1 MPQFMN
7 LKTFIPKI
15 ECIIYIKI
23 VVISLLLFSCNST
36 KGTSKNSDNVNYVD
50 PQIGGVAP
58 FLQPT
63 RTRIHLPNSMV
74 RMYPERKDYRDDQI
88 TSFPLTTRKHRSD
101 LLFNIMPVSGAV
113 NEADKPISAWD
124 QELEI
129 AHPYYYSTWLEDYN
143 IVTEFT
149 PAAQAGIFK
158 FTYQNKDTRKL
169 FLSDLTGDDWQLNEN
184 GALTGTE
191 SFEGMIGYVYAVT
204 DKKGV
209 FTSIETTENILNS
222 WITWN
227 DSNINQVQFK
237 YGISFISIEQAK
249 KNLEREIPDFNFD
262 NVKEKA
268 REKWSIVLDQIEVE
282 GGSEAYKRTF
292 YTALYRSYERMINI
306 SEDGTYYSNYDQKIH
321 EGEQDFYADDWV
333 WDTFLALHPLRY
345 ILQPDVESDM
355 MASYVRMYE
364 QSGWLPQFP
373 QIHGDAPPMNG
384 FHSTIM
390 LLDAY
395 RKGVDNFDVDT
406 AFEAMKKNAL
416 EGTMIPWKMGAHAP
430 LDKLALELGYFPA
443 LYPGEEEREPRVHD
457 FEKRQAV
464 AVTLAQGYD
473 DWALAEF
480 AKELGKKEDY
490 KYFSKTAQNYKN
502 LYWKEKGFFMPKD
515 AKGNW
520 IDIDPKFDGG
530 MGGRDYYDENNGWTY
545 LWNVQQDILGL
556 QELMGGRKTFEARL
570 DQMFRE
576 DLGRSTYAL
585 NARFPDF
592 TGIVG
597 QYSMGNEPSFHIP
610 YLYNFTDSPWKA
622 QKKIR
627 MLLNTWFKDNIF
639 GIPGDEDGGG
649 MSAFVVFSAMG
660 FYPITPGI
668 PVYTI
673 GSPLFSKISINQPN
687 GKKFTI
693 NAPNC
698 NETNKYIQSATLN
711 GKELKGPWFTH
722 NDLVN
727 GATITLEM
735 GKYPNKNWGA
745 DPSLIPNDF
754 KN

>member
-1 MPQFMN
+1 MKRSFTFKILTFLGLITFMITSC
-7 LKTFIPKI
+7 KQ
-15 ECIIYIKI
+15 
-23 VVISLLLFSCNST
+23 VVIA
-36 KGTSKNSDNVNYVD
+36 KEKVDNVDYVD

-74 RMYPERKDYRDDQI
+74 RMYPERDDYRDDQI

-101 LLFNIMPVSGAV
+101 LIFNIMPASGDVS
-113 NEADKPISAWD
+113 ETEIPKSAWD

-129 AHPYYYSTWLEDYN
+129 AHPYYYSTWLEDYD
-143 IVTEFT
+143 ITVEFT
-149 PAAQAGIFK
+149 PAAQAGFFK
-158 FTYQNKDTRKL
+158 FNFQNNETRKL
-169 FLSDLTGDDWQLNEN
+169 YLRDLSGDDWSLNED
-184 GALTGTE
+184 GSLSGTE
-191 SFEGMIGYVYAVT
+191 VFEGMEAFVYAKI
-204 DKKGV
+204 D
-209 FTSIETTENILNS
+209 SIGTFSKTIIAQDTVNS
-222 WITWN
+222 WINWE
-227 DSNINQVQFK
+227 DKNIKQIQFK
-237 YGISFISIEQAK
+237 YGLSFISIEQAK
-249 KNLEREIPDFNFD
+249 KNLEREIPDFDFD
-262 NVKEKA
+262 ALKA
-268 REKWSIVLDQIEVE
+268 KAKSTWSKVMNQIEVE
-282 GGSEAYKRTF
+282 GGTEAYKRTF

-306 SEDGTYYSNYDQKIH
+306 TEDGKYYSGYDNKIH
-321 EGEQDFYADDWV
+321 EDEQDFYADDWV

-345 ILQPDVESDM
+345 ILDPEMESDM

-395 RKGVDNFDVDT
+395 RKGVTNFDVEK

-416 EGTMIPWKMGAHAP
+416 EGTMVPWKMGALSP
-430 LDKLALELGYFPA
+430 LDKKALQLGYFPA
-443 LYPGEEEREPRVHD
+443 LRPGEKETEPRVHS

-473 DWALAEF
+473 DWALAQF
-480 AKELGKKEDY
+480 AKELGKEEDY
-490 KYFSKTAQNYKN
+490 QYFTKTSQNYKN
-502 LYWKEKGFFMPKD
+502 LYWKEKGFFMPKHED
-515 AKGNW
+515 GSW

-545 LWNVQQDILGL
+545 LWNVQQDIFGL
-556 QELMGGRKTFEARL
+556 QELMGGKTIFEERL

-610 YLYNFTDSPWKA
+610 YLYNFTDSPWKT

-660 FYPITPGI
+660 FYPISPGI
-668 PVYTI
+668 PIYTI
-673 GSPLFSKISINQPN
+673 GSPLFSKITINQPN

-693 NAPNC
+693 SAPNC

-722 NDLVN
+722 DDLVH
-727 GATITLEM
+727 GGTLTLEM
-735 GKYPNKNWGA
+735 GKYPNKKWGT
-745 DPSLIPNDF
+745 DLSFIPDYF

>member
-1 MPQFMN
+1 MKSINKKQLTN
-7 LKTFIPKI
+7 
-15 ECIIYIKI
+15 CIKI
-23 VVISLLLFSCNST
+23 FLVSVFFFSCNSE
-36 KGTSKNSDNVNYVD
+36 KLVEKKIDNVKYVD

-74 RMYPERKDYRDDQI
+74 RMYPERDDYRDDQI

-101 LLFNIMPVSGAV
+101 LLFNIMPVSGDLPE
-113 NEADKPISAWD
+113 NEAPISAWD

-129 AHPYYYSTWLEDYN
+129 AHPYYFSTWLEDYD
-143 IVTEFT
+143 ITVEFT
-149 PAAQAGIFK
+149 PAAQAGF
-158 FTYQNKDTRKL
+158 FRFNYQNDETRKL
-169 FLSDLTGDDWQLNEN
+169 YLRNLSGDNWLLNSDGSLTGSEI
-184 GALTGTE
+184 
-191 SFEGMIGYVYAVT
+191 FEGMKAYVYAKIDSLNIT
-204 DKKGV
+204 SKGIIKRD
-209 FTSIETTENILNS
+209 TINS
-222 WITWN
+222 WISWEN
-227 DSNINQVQFK
+227 NKPKKIQFK
-237 YGISFISIEQAK
+237 YGLSFISVDQAK
-249 KNLEREIPDFNFD
+249 KNLEREIPDFDFD
-262 NVKEKA
+262 KLKNKA
-268 REKWSIVLDQIEVE
+268 YQAWSKVMNQIEVE
-282 GGSEAYKRTF
+282 GGTEAYKRTF

-306 SEDGTYYSNYDQKIH
+306 TEDGKYYSNYDKKIH

-345 ILQPDVESDM
+345 ILQPEMESDM

-395 RKGVDNFDVDT
+395 RKGVHNFDTEV
-406 AFEAMKKNAL
+406 AFQAMKKNAI
-416 EGTMIPWKMGAHAP
+416 EGSMIPWSMGEHAP

-443 LYPGEEEREPRVHD
+443 LHPGEKETDSKVHD

-464 AVTLAQGYD
+464 VVTLAQGYD

-480 AKELGKKEDY
+480 AKELGKEDDY

-556 QELMGGRKTFEARL
+556 QELMGGRKTFEERL

-673 GSPLFSKISINQPN
+673 GSPLFSKISIKLPN

-693 NAPNC
+693 NALNC

-722 NDLVN
+722 QDLIN

-745 DPSLIPNDF
+745 DQSLIPHNF

>member
-1 MPQFMN
+1 MKSINKKQLTN
-7 LKTFIPKI
+7 
-15 ECIIYIKI
+15 CIKI
-23 VVISLLLFSCNST
+23 FLVSVFFFSCNSE
-36 KGTSKNSDNVNYVD
+36 KLVEKKIDNVKYVD

-74 RMYPERKDYRDDQI
+74 RMYPERDDYRDDQI

-101 LLFNIMPVSGAV
+101 LLFNIMPVSGDLPE
-113 NEADKPISAWD
+113 NEAPISAWD

-129 AHPYYYSTWLEDYN
+129 AHPYYFSTWLEDYD
-143 IVTEFT
+143 ITVEFT
-149 PAAQAGIFK
+149 PAAQAGF
-158 FTYQNKDTRKL
+158 FRFNYQNDETRKL
-169 FLSDLTGDDWQLNEN
+169 YLRNLSGDNWLLNSDGSLTGSEI
-184 GALTGTE
+184 
-191 SFEGMIGYVYAVT
+191 FEGMKAYVYAKIDSLNIT
-204 DKKGV
+204 SKGIIKRD
-209 FTSIETTENILNS
+209 TINS
-222 WITWN
+222 WISWG
-227 DSNINQVQFK
+227 INKPKKIQFK
-237 YGISFISIEQAK
+237 YGLSFISVDQAK
-249 KNLEREIPDFNFD
+249 KNLEREIPDFDFD
-262 NVKEKA
+262 KLKNKA
-268 REKWSIVLDQIEVE
+268 YQAWSKVMNQIEVE
-282 GGSEAYKRTF
+282 GGTEAYKRTF

-306 SEDGTYYSNYDQKIH
+306 TEDGKYYSNYDKKIH

-345 ILQPDVESDM
+345 ILQPEMESDM

-395 RKGVDNFDVDT
+395 RKGVHNFDTEV
-406 AFEAMKKNAL
+406 AFQAMKKNAI
-416 EGTMIPWKMGAHAP
+416 EGSMIPWSMGEHAP

-443 LYPGEEEREPRVHD
+443 LHPGEKETDSKVHD

-464 AVTLAQGYD
+464 VVTLAQGYD

-480 AKELGKKEDY
+480 AKELGKEDDY

-556 QELMGGRKTFEARL
+556 QELMGGRKTFEERL

-673 GSPLFSKISINQPN
+673 GSPLFSKISIKLPN

-693 NAPNC
+693 NALNC

-722 NDLVN
+722 QDLIN

-745 DPSLIPNDF
+745 DQSLIPHNF

>member
-1 MPQFMN
+1 MN
-7 LKTFIPKI
+7 LVFNKQLIN
-15 ECIIYIKI
+15 CIQFL
-23 VVISLLLFSCNST
+23 VISFFFFSCSNPENRISE
-36 KGTSKNSDNVNYVD
+36 NLDNVKYVD

-101 LLFNIMPVSGAV
+101 LLFNIMPVSGNV
-113 NEADKPISAWD
+113 NETKKPISAWD
-124 QELEI
+124 QDLEI
-129 AHPYYYSTWLEDYN
+129 AHPHYYSTWLEDYN
-143 IVTEFT
+143 ITTEFT
-149 PAAQAGIFK
+149 PSAQAGIFR
-158 FTYQNKDTRKL
+158 FSYQNKNTRKL
-169 FLSDLTGDDWQLNEN
+169 YLRDLSGDDWQLNDD
-184 GALTGTE
+184 GSITGTE
-191 SFEGMIGYVYAVT
+191 SFEGMQAYVYAIINQKGT
-204 DKKGV
+204 FSSTKFDNDKV
-209 FTSIETTENILNS
+209 NS
-222 WITWN
+222 WITFN
-227 DSNINQVQFK
+227 DTNNVKPVQFK
-237 YGISFISIEQAK
+237 YGLSFISTEQAQ
-249 KNLEREIPDFNFD
+249 KNLEREIPDFDFENI
-262 NVKEKA
+262 KEKA
-268 REKWSIVLDQIEVE
+268 HKRWSEVVNQIEVE
-282 GGSEAYKRTF
+282 GGTEAYKRTF

-306 SEDGTYYSNYDQKIH
+306 TEDGKYYSNYDKKIH

-345 ILQPDVESDM
+345 ILQPEMESDM

-390 LLDAY
+390 LLDAH
-395 RKGVDNFDVDT
+395 RKGVKNFDAEV

-416 EGTMIPWKMGAHAP
+416 EGTMIPWKMGAVAP
-430 LDKLALELGYFPA
+430 LDKLALKLGYFPG
-443 LYPGEEEREPRVHD
+443 LHPGEKETEPRVHG
-457 FEKRQAV
+457 FEKRQSV

-473 DWALAEF
+473 DWALAQF
-480 AKELGKKEDY
+480 AKELGKEDDY
-490 KYFSKTAQNYKN
+490 KYFSKTAENYKN

-545 LWNVQQDILGL
+545 LWNPQQDILGL
-556 QELMGGRKTFEARL
+556 QGLMGGRKIFEERL
-570 DQMFRE
+570 DQLFRE

-673 GSPLFSKISINQPN
+673 GSPLFSKISINLPN

-693 NAPNC
+693 HAPNC
-698 NETNKYIQSATLN
+698 NKTNKYIQAATLN

-722 NDLVN
+722 DDLID
-727 GATITLEM
+727 GATITLQM
-735 GKYPNKNWGA
+735 GKYPNKNWGK
-745 DPSLIPNDF
+745 DYENIPSYF
-754 KN
+754 KK

>member
-1 MPQFMN
+1 MN
-7 LKTFIPKI
+7 LVFNKQLIN
-15 ECIIYIKI
+15 CIQFL
-23 VVISLLLFSCNST
+23 VISFFFFSCSNPENRISE
-36 KGTSKNSDNVNYVD
+36 NLDNVKYVD

-101 LLFNIMPVSGAV
+101 LLFNIMPVSGNV
-113 NEADKPISAWD
+113 NETKKPISAWD
-124 QELEI
+124 QDLEI
-129 AHPYYYSTWLEDYN
+129 AHPHYYSTWLEDYD
-143 IVTEFT
+143 ITTEFT
-149 PAAQAGIFK
+149 PSAQAGIFR
-158 FTYQNKDTRKL
+158 FSYQNKNTRKL
-169 FLSDLTGDDWQLNEN
+169 YLRDLSGDDWQLNDD
-184 GALTGTE
+184 GSITGTE
-191 SFEGMIGYVYAVT
+191 SFEGMQAYVYAIINQKGT
-204 DKKGV
+204 FSSTKFDNDKV
-209 FTSIETTENILNS
+209 NS
-222 WITWN
+222 WITFN
-227 DSNINQVQFK
+227 DTTNVKPVQFK
-237 YGISFISIEQAK
+237 YGLSFISTEQAQ
-249 KNLEREIPDFNFD
+249 KNLEREIPDFDFENI
-262 NVKEKA
+262 KEKA
-268 REKWSIVLDQIEVE
+268 HKRWSEVVNQIEVE
-282 GGSEAYKRTF
+282 GGTEAYKRTF

-306 SEDGTYYSNYDQKIH
+306 TEDGKYYSNYDKKIH

-345 ILQPDVESDM
+345 ILQPEMESDM

-390 LLDAY
+390 LLDAH
-395 RKGVDNFDVDT
+395 RKGVKNFDAEV

-416 EGTMIPWKMGAHAP
+416 EGTMIPWKMGAVAP
-430 LDKLALELGYFPA
+430 LDKLALKLGYFPG
-443 LYPGEEEREPRVHD
+443 LHPGEKETEPRVHG
-457 FEKRQAV
+457 FEKRQSV

-473 DWALAEF
+473 DWALAQF
-480 AKELGKKEDY
+480 AKELGKEDDY
-490 KYFSKTAQNYKN
+490 KYFSKTAENYKN

-515 AKGNW
+515 ANGNW

-545 LWNVQQDILGL
+545 LWNPQQDILGL
-556 QELMGGRKTFEARL
+556 QGLMGGRKIFEERL
-570 DQMFRE
+570 DQLFRE

-673 GSPLFSKISINQPN
+673 GSPLFSKISINLPN

-693 NAPNC
+693 HAPNC
-698 NETNKYIQSATLN
+698 NKTNKYIQAATLN

-722 NDLVN
+722 DDLID
-727 GATITLEM
+727 GATITLQM
-735 GKYPNKNWGA
+735 GKYPNKNWGK
-745 DPSLIPNDF
+745 DFENIPSYF
-754 KN
+754 KK

>member
-1 MPQFMN
+1 MN
-7 LKTFIPKI
+7 LVFNKQLIN
-15 ECIIYIKI
+15 CIQFL
-23 VVISLLLFSCNST
+23 VISFFFFSCSNPENRISE
-36 KGTSKNSDNVNYVD
+36 NLDNVKYVD

-101 LLFNIMPVSGAV
+101 LLFNIMPVSGNV
-113 NEADKPISAWD
+113 NETKKPISAWD
-124 QELEI
+124 QDLEI
-129 AHPYYYSTWLEDYN
+129 AHPHYYSTWLEDYN
-143 IVTEFT
+143 ITTEFT
-149 PAAQAGIFK
+149 PSAQAGIFR
-158 FTYQNKDTRKL
+158 FSYQNKNTRKL
-169 FLSDLTGDDWQLNEN
+169 YLRDLSGDDWQLNDD
-184 GALTGTE
+184 GSITGTE
-191 SFEGMIGYVYAVT
+191 SFEGMQAYVYAIINQKGT
-204 DKKGV
+204 FSSTKFDDDKV
-209 FTSIETTENILNS
+209 NS
-222 WITWN
+222 WITFN
-227 DSNINQVQFK
+227 DTTNVKPVQFK
-237 YGISFISIEQAK
+237 YGLSFISTEQAQ
-249 KNLEREIPDFNFD
+249 KNLEREIPDFDFENI
-262 NVKEKA
+262 KEKA
-268 REKWSIVLDQIEVE
+268 HKRWSEVVNQIEVE
-282 GGSEAYKRTF
+282 GGTEAYKRTF

-306 SEDGTYYSNYDQKIH
+306 TEDGKYYSNYDKKIH

-345 ILQPDVESDM
+345 ILQPEMESDM

-390 LLDAY
+390 LLDAH
-395 RKGVDNFDVDT
+395 RKGVKNFDAEV

-416 EGTMIPWKMGAHAP
+416 EGTMIPWKMGAVAP
-430 LDKLALELGYFPA
+430 LDKLALKLGYFPG
-443 LYPGEEEREPRVHD
+443 LHPGEKETEPRVHG
-457 FEKRQAV
+457 FEKRQSV

-473 DWALAEF
+473 DWALAQF
-480 AKELGKKEDY
+480 AKELGKEDDY
-490 KYFSKTAQNYKN
+490 KYFSKTAENYKN

-515 AKGNW
+515 ANGNW

-545 LWNVQQDILGL
+545 LWNPQQDILGL
-556 QELMGGRKTFEARL
+556 QGLMGGRKIFEERL
-570 DQMFRE
+570 DQLFRE

-673 GSPLFSKISINQPN
+673 GSPLFSKISINLPN

-693 NAPNC
+693 HAPNC
-698 NETNKYIQSATLN
+698 NKTNKYIQAATLN

-722 NDLVN
+722 DDLID
-727 GATITLEM
+727 GATITLQM
-735 GKYPNKNWGA
+735 GKYPNKNWGK
-745 DPSLIPNDF
+745 DFENIPSYF
-754 KN
+754 KK

>member
-1 MPQFMN
+1 MKSINKKQLTN
-7 LKTFIPKI
+7 
-15 ECIIYIKI
+15 CIKI
-23 VVISLLLFSCNST
+23 FLVSVFFFSCNSE
-36 KGTSKNSDNVNYVD
+36 KLVEKKIDNVKYVD

-74 RMYPERKDYRDDQI
+74 RMYPERDDYRDDQI

-101 LLFNIMPVSGAV
+101 LLFNIMPVSGDLPE
-113 NEADKPISAWD
+113 NEAPISAWD

-129 AHPYYYSTWLEDYN
+129 AHPYYFSTWLEDYD
-143 IVTEFT
+143 ITVEFT
-149 PAAQAGIFK
+149 PAAQAGF
-158 FTYQNKDTRKL
+158 FRFNYQNDETRKL
-169 FLSDLTGDDWQLNEN
+169 YLRNLSGDNWLLNSDGSLTGSEI
-184 GALTGTE
+184 
-191 SFEGMIGYVYAVT
+191 FEGMKAYVYAKIDSLNIT
-204 DKKGV
+204 SKGIIKRD
-209 FTSIETTENILNS
+209 TINS
-222 WITWN
+222 WISWGN
-227 DSNINQVQFK
+227 NKPKKIQFK
-237 YGISFISIEQAK
+237 YGLSFISVDQAK
-249 KNLEREIPDFNFD
+249 KNLEREIPDFDFD
-262 NVKEKA
+262 KLKNKA
-268 REKWSIVLDQIEVE
+268 YQAWSKVMNQIEVE
-282 GGSEAYKRTF
+282 GGTEAYKRTF

-306 SEDGTYYSNYDQKIH
+306 TEDGKYYSNYDKKIH

-345 ILQPDVESDM
+345 ILQPEMESDM

-395 RKGVDNFDVDT
+395 RKGVQNFDTEV
-406 AFEAMKKNAL
+406 AFQAMKKNAI
-416 EGTMIPWKMGAHAP
+416 EGSMIPWSMGEHAP

-443 LYPGEEEREPRVHD
+443 LHPGEKETDSKVHD

-464 AVTLAQGYD
+464 VVTLAQGYD

-480 AKELGKKEDY
+480 AKELGKEDDY

-556 QELMGGRKTFEARL
+556 QELMGGRKTFEERL

-673 GSPLFSKISINQPN
+673 GSPLFSKISIKLPN

-722 NDLVN
+722 QDLIN

-745 DPSLIPNDF
+745 DQSLIPNNF

>member
-1 MPQFMN
+1 MN
-7 LKTFIPKI
+7 LVFNKQLIN
-15 ECIIYIKI
+15 CIQFL
-23 VVISLLLFSCNST
+23 VISFFFFSCSNPENRISE
-36 KGTSKNSDNVNYVD
+36 NLDNVKYVD

-101 LLFNIMPVSGAV
+101 LLFNIMPVSGNV
-113 NEADKPISAWD
+113 NETKKPISAWD
-124 QELEI
+124 QDLEI
-129 AHPYYYSTWLEDYN
+129 AHPHYYSTWLEDYN
-143 IVTEFT
+143 ITTEFT
-149 PAAQAGIFK
+149 PSAQAGIFR
-158 FTYQNKDTRKL
+158 FSYQNKNTRKL
-169 FLSDLTGDDWQLNEN
+169 YLRDLSGDDWQLNDD
-184 GALTGTE
+184 GSITGTE
-191 SFEGMIGYVYAVT
+191 SFEGMQAYVYAIINQKGT
-204 DKKGV
+204 FSSTKFDDDKV
-209 FTSIETTENILNS
+209 NS
-222 WITWN
+222 WITFN
-227 DSNINQVQFK
+227 DTNNVKPVQFK
-237 YGISFISIEQAK
+237 YGLSFISTEQAQ
-249 KNLEREIPDFNFD
+249 KNLEREIPDFDFENI
-262 NVKEKA
+262 KEKA
-268 REKWSIVLDQIEVE
+268 HKRWSEVVNQIEVE
-282 GGSEAYKRTF
+282 GGTEAYKRTF

-306 SEDGTYYSNYDQKIH
+306 TEDGKYYSNYDKKIH

-345 ILQPDVESDM
+345 ILQPEMESDM

-390 LLDAY
+390 LLDAH
-395 RKGVDNFDVDT
+395 RKGVKNFDAEV

-416 EGTMIPWKMGAHAP
+416 EGTMIPWKMGAVAP
-430 LDKLALELGYFPA
+430 LDKLALKLGYFPG
-443 LYPGEEEREPRVHD
+443 LHPGEKETEPRVHG
-457 FEKRQAV
+457 FEKRQSV

-473 DWALAEF
+473 DWALAQF
-480 AKELGKKEDY
+480 AKELGKEDDY
-490 KYFSKTAQNYKN
+490 KYFSKTAENYKN

-545 LWNVQQDILGL
+545 LWNPQQDILGL
-556 QELMGGRKTFEARL
+556 QGLMGGRKIFEERL
-570 DQMFRE
+570 DQLFRE

-673 GSPLFSKISINQPN
+673 GSPLFSKISINLPN

-693 NAPNC
+693 HAPNC
-698 NETNKYIQSATLN
+698 NKTNKYIQAATLN

-722 NDLVN
+722 DDLID
-727 GATITLEM
+727 GATITLQM
-735 GKYPNKNWGA
+735 GKYPNKNWGK
-745 DPSLIPNDF
+745 DYENIPSYF
-754 KN
+754 KK

>member
-1 MPQFMN
+1 MN

-15 ECIIYIKI
+15 EFIIYIKI
-23 VVISLLLFSCNST
+23 VVISLLIFSCNST

-191 SFEGMIGYVYAVT
+191 SFEGMLGYVYAVT

-209 FTSIETTENILNS
+209 FTSIETTENTLNS

-306 SEDGTYYSNYDQKIH
+306 TEDGTYYSNYDQKVH

-345 ILQPDVESDM
+345 ILQPDLESDM

-416 EGTMIPWKMGAHAP
+416 KGTMIPWKMGAHAP
-430 LDKLALELGYFPA
+430 LDKLALKLGYFPA
-443 LYPGEEEREPRVHD
+443 LYPGEKEKEPRVHD
-457 FEKRQAV
+457 FEKRQSV

-480 AKELGKKEDY
+480 SKELGKEEDY
-490 KYFSKTAQNYKN
+490 KYFSKTAQNYKK
-502 LYWKEKGFFMPKD
+502 LYWEEKGFFMPKD

-520 IDIDPKFDGG
+520 INIDPKFDGG

-556 QELMGGRKTFEARL
+556 QELMGGRKTFEERL

-610 YLYNFTDSPWKA
+610 YLYNFTESPWKA

>member
-1 MPQFMN
+1 MN
-7 LKTFIPKI
+7 LVFNKQLIN
-15 ECIIYIKI
+15 CIQFL
-23 VVISLLLFSCNST
+23 VISFFFFSCSNPENRISE
-36 KGTSKNSDNVNYVD
+36 NLDNVKYVD

-101 LLFNIMPVSGAV
+101 LLFNIMPVSGNV
-113 NEADKPISAWD
+113 NETKKPISAWD
-124 QELEI
+124 QDLEI
-129 AHPYYYSTWLEDYN
+129 AHPHYYSTWLEDYN
-143 IVTEFT
+143 ITTEFT
-149 PAAQAGIFK
+149 PSAQAGIFR
-158 FTYQNKDTRKL
+158 FSYQNKNTRKL
-169 FLSDLTGDDWQLNEN
+169 YLRDLSGDDWQLNDD
-184 GALTGTE
+184 GSITGTE
-191 SFEGMIGYVYAVT
+191 SFEGMQAYVYAIINQKGT
-204 DKKGV
+204 FSSTKFDDDKV
-209 FTSIETTENILNS
+209 NS
-222 WITWN
+222 WITFN
-227 DSNINQVQFK
+227 DTNNVKPVQFK
-237 YGISFISIEQAK
+237 YGLSFISTEQAQ
-249 KNLEREIPDFNFD
+249 KNLEREIPDFDFENI
-262 NVKEKA
+262 KEKA
-268 REKWSIVLDQIEVE
+268 HKRWSEVVNQIEVE
-282 GGSEAYKRTF
+282 GGTEAYKRTF

-306 SEDGTYYSNYDQKIH
+306 TEDGKYYSNYDKKIH

-345 ILQPDVESDM
+345 ILQPEMESDM

-390 LLDAY
+390 LLDAH
-395 RKGVDNFDVDT
+395 RKGVKNFDAEV

-416 EGTMIPWKMGAHAP
+416 EGTMIPWKMGAVAP
-430 LDKLALELGYFPA
+430 LDKLALKLGYFPG
-443 LYPGEEEREPRVHD
+443 LHPGEKETEPRVHG
-457 FEKRQAV
+457 FEKRQSV

-473 DWALAEF
+473 DWALAQF
-480 AKELGKKEDY
+480 AKELGKEDDY
-490 KYFSKTAQNYKN
+490 KYFSKTAENYKN

-515 AKGNW
+515 ANGNW

-545 LWNVQQDILGL
+545 LWNPQQDILGL
-556 QELMGGRKTFEARL
+556 QGLMGGRKIFEERL
-570 DQMFRE
+570 DQLFRE

-673 GSPLFSKISINQPN
+673 GSPLFSKISINLPN

-693 NAPNC
+693 HAPNC
-698 NETNKYIQSATLN
+698 NKTNKYIQAATLN

-722 NDLVN
+722 DDLID
-727 GATITLEM
+727 GATITLQM
-735 GKYPNKNWGA
+735 GKYPNKNWGK
-745 DPSLIPNDF
+745 DYENIPSYF
-754 KN
+754 KK